1 MIKPIRITHE
11 SLDRQEALLLASLE
25 RTAKI
30 SDVMVYARAK
40 AAAATRLK
48 IIDDQRIELLAGVK

>member
-1 MIKPIRITHE
+1 
-11 SLDRQEALLLASLE
+11 
-25 RTAKI
+25 
-30 SDVMVYARAK
+30 MVYARAK